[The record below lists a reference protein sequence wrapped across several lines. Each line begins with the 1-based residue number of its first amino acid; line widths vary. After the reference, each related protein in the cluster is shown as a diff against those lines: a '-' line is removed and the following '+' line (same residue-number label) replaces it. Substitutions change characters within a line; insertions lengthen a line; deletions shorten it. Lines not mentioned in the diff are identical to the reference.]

1 MKCQNL
7 KEFEQSIG
15 SFRIFLIILPSDQE
29 RVDLFQKVIQKMACT
44 VERFTS
50 DLDCRQFFD
59 ALLSPSLF
67 GGETLCL
74 LDECEALKKK
84 EADSISEFLEKNL
97 HFGMLLLGS
106 RGKTPLSKI
115 VEKKGLLLDMSEE
128 KPWEKEKRI
137 AQHLSEIAKQEGKWL
152 SSDASVLL
160 IEKLGTDLPTLSQE
174 IHKLICFVGDR
185 KNIERTD
192 IFRLSST
199 NISDTPWQMSEEI
212 IWEGGETQFDHAI
225 FVPLIFSLR
234 SQLQIGMK
242 MASLMDAGI
251 PFSDWSAY
259 FPKMWPKM
267 LEKRRE
273 QVLRKGSAYFKKG
286 LDTLYQIETL
296 SRSGPSDPKALY
308 DFFRA
313 SMYVR

>member
-1 MKCQNL
+1 MRCQNL

-15 SFRIFLIILPSDQE
+15 SCRIFLIILPSDQE

-44 VERFTS
+44 VEKFTS
-50 DLDCRQFFD
+50 DLDCRELFD

-67 GGETLCL
+67 GDETLCL
-74 LDECEALKKK
+74 LDECELLKKK
-84 EADSISEFLEKNL
+84 EVDSISEFLENNSR
-97 HFGMLLLGS
+97 FGMMLLGS

-137 AQHLSEIAKQEGKWL
+137 AQLLSEIAKQEGKWL
-152 SSDASVLL
+152 SSDAGALL
-160 IEKLGTDLPTLSQE
+160 IEKLGNDLTTLSQE

-199 NISDTPWQMSEEI
+199 NSNDTPWQIAEQI
-212 IWEGGETQFDHAI
+212 IWEGVETHFDQAT

-251 PFSDWSAY
+251 PFSDWSVY
-259 FPKMWPKM
+259 FPKIWPKM

-273 QVLRKGSAYFKKG
+273 QVMRKGFAYFIRG
-286 LDTLYQIETL
+286 LEALNKIEPL
-296 SRSGPSDPKALY
+296 SRSGPFDPKALY

-313 SMYVR
+313 SLYVR